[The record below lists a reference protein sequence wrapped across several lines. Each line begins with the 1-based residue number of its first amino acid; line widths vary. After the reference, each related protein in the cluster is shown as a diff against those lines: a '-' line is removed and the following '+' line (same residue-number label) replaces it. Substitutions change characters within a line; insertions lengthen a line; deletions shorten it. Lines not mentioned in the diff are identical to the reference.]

1 MNHPAI
7 IKFTCNET
15 TLAEVPEIQSDQPLI
30 RVNRLEKQ
38 FISTSA
44 GMGMLGG
51 GGSAVEIIVNHQDYE
66 RNQSNYYQMK
76 IIQSEVNRMEI
87 YIFKGATLKQLK
99 VSFSV
104 LRIQQINMVSRMRLL
119 EKLSFFPNRME
130 QHGNIFLLK
139 ISDWSIK
146 DEN

>member
-1 MNHPAI
+1 MVFNEWPPMNHPAI

-51 GGSAVEIIVNHQDYE
+51 GGSAVEIIVNHQEYE
-66 RNQSNYYQMK
+66 RNQSNYYKMK
-76 IIQSEVNRMEI
+76 ITQSELNRLEI

-99 VSFSV
+99 VS
-104 LRIQQINMVSRMRLL
+104 L
-119 EKLSFFPNRME
+119 ECKNSMNYYGF
-130 QHGNIFLLK
+130 
-139 ISDWSIK
+139 
-146 DEN
+146 